1 MVLKYCLMCPLNYAV
16 HISNCLPLS
25 SLVTMFVH
33 KASLELVL
41 LLASYVSNL
50 LHTCDVGITSVK
62 IQ

>member
-1 MVLKYCLMCPLNYAV
+1 MCPLKYAV
-16 HISNCLPLS
+16 HISNCLPRS

-33 KASLELVL
+33 KASLELVP

-50 LHTCDVGITSVK
+50 LHTSNVGIMSVK